1 MKIEYTHNNETIISF
16 LHLDIWINLLTKGRV
31 VHVKPVKLISCPGN
45 NSCPP
50 DQLCHTMDYLVEDGS
65 EPVHVNVT
73 LIFMC
78 GVHNYTKELTVPIT

>member
-1 MKIEYTHNNETIISF
+1 MRLRVLFPFFILIFGSIC
-16 LHLDIWINLLTKGRV
+16 IGLTKGKI

-50 DQLCHTMDYLVEDGS
+50 DQLCHTMDYLVEHGS
-65 EPVHVNVT
+65 ELVHVNIT